1 MDKPIFVK
9 VDEYDD
15 IKEIIGLI
23 KSKIAES
30 KETLRKVHQLKEQ
43 EEQEIHFWAGELDDV
58 ERKIANIDSTL
69 FG

>member
-15 IKEIIGLI
+15 IREIINLI
-23 KSKIAES
+23 KTKLAES
-30 KETLRKVHQLKEQ
+30 KDTLQKVHQLKEQ
-43 EEQEIHFWAGELDDV
+43 EEQEIHFWASELEDV
-58 ERKIANIDSTL
+58 ERKVTNIDHTL